1 MSSCQK
7 TSCQETSCLSVD
19 AVNPEKDV
27 DLDIVDS
34 IKARDNI
41 LSKRLEIVAYCCCLV
56 KYLKI
61 LSHRQNES

>member
-1 MSSCQK
+1 MMQ
-7 TSCQETSCLSVD
+7 VDD
-19 AVNPEKDV
+19 AVYPEKDV